1 MRTSNGA
8 LSKAFIRRRAM
19 QAVWLAGLVCLIG
32 CGGDDDAGLVSASN
46 PVPVTMIDRS
56 HLTDVGTTAPLDYS
70 DPNLWLC
77 RPGNEPNECAVNLDA
92 TELLP
97 DGSRQVVPHV
107 RATHPA
113 FDCFYVYPTIDLTGD
128 GNMTDFSD
136 VSLMRDPLYSQA
148 ARFTRVCEVYAP
160 LYRQVS
166 LAGVTVTGD
175 PAVALQDVRDAFSF
189 YLQHLNHGR
198 NFVIM
203 GHSQGASMLAAM
215 MQTDVDPV
223 PEVRTRMI
231 SALIIG
237 GGLVTLQGQRTG
249 DASNTTGTNGI
260 PLGLSFKNIPTCDAP
275 AETGCVIAYSSFDKT
290 NPPRSNAIF
299 GRAPAG
305 FQAACVD
312 PAAAAGNH
320 SGLYRGSYL
329 PVHENQEGFRSD
341 EPIPPDIT
349 TPFLLYRNVFG
360 GQCVYQ
366 NGFSYLQISL
376 QLAPGDK
383 RAEPPYRKRLVEGVG
398 FGLHLVDYNLPL
410 DDLIDAVTQQAAAM
424 H

>member
-8 LSKAFIRRRAM
+8 RLKAFVHPMAT
-19 QAVWLAGLVCLIG
+19 AVCLAVVFLIG
-32 CGGDDDAGLVSASN
+32 CGSDGDSGGPAPN
-46 PVPVTMIDRS
+46 TVPVTMIDRS
-56 HLTDVGTTAPLDYS
+56 HLSNVGTTAPLDYS

-77 RPGNEPNECAVNLDA
+77 RPGNEPNECDVNLDA

-97 DGSRQVVPHV
+97 DGSRRVVPHV
-107 RATHPA
+107 RATNPA
-113 FDCFYVYPTIDLTGD
+113 FDCFYVYPTVDLKGD

-136 VSLMRDPLYSQA
+136 VSFIRDPLYSQA

-166 LAGVTVTGD
+166 LSGVTVTGN
-175 PAVALQDVRDAFSF
+175 PAVPLQDVRDAFQF

-203 GHSQGASMLAAM
+203 GHSQGAAMLAAM

-223 PEVRTRMI
+223 PEVRSRMI

-237 GGLVTLQGQRTG
+237 GGLIVLQGQRTG
-249 DASNTTGTNGI
+249 DGSNTSGTPGI
-260 PLGLSFKNIPTCDAP
+260 PLDLSFKNIPTCNVP
-275 AETGCVIAYSSFDKT
+275 GETGCVIAYSSFDKT
-290 NPPRSNAIF
+290 NPPRANALF

-312 PAAAAGNH
+312 PAPIAGND

-329 PVHENQEGFRSD
+329 PVHQNQAGFQAD

-349 TPFLLYRNVFG
+349 TPFLLYRNVFV
-360 GQCVYQ
+360 GQCVDQ

-376 QLAPGDK
+376 QLAPGDE
-383 RAEPPYRKRLVEGVG
+383 RAEPPYRKRLVEAIG

-410 DDLIDAVTQQAAAM
+410 DDLIDAVAQQAAAM